1 LVKFGQGLPYLG
13 SDALEVGQCGHAGD
27 RPEHEPEQE
36 DGLHLLF
43 LPDHSTGRIGPRCSI
58 VARQRDTGSMTAT
71 RAIVAVRVLSKLEY
85 LAVCRSF
92 QLLTLHARGDA
103 AKAFEILVLLPRSP
117 LVVLVR

>member
-43 LPDHSTGRIGPRCSI
+43 LPDHSTGPIGPRYPI
-58 VARQRDTGSMTAT
+58 VAQRDTGSMTAT